1 MPRLVQCFQAPACI
15 SIAWRFCEKPCDWAP
30 PSELLNVG
38 VGQGWRISTVT
49 RFLVKLRWLVGH
61 LHSEKHWTKWSAWLK
76 QFLGALWGS
85 WLNTDSDSAWI
96 WAWESAFFLNVFQVI
111 SALGSIDQ
119 PLIRDDEAWEI
130 ETYRYVSPI
139 QLRCPVSSFI
149 LVNL

>member
-1 MPRLVQCFQAPACI
+1 MLSSSSLHQYCLEVLWEAMWLGPTLRAVECRGGAGLEDFHCHKVSGEVEVASRTLTLWEALDQMKRLAQTI
-15 SIAWRFCEKPCDWAP
+15 
-30 PSELLNVG
+30 L
-38 VGQGWRISTVT
+38 
-49 RFLVKLRWLVGH
+49 
-61 LHSEKHWTKWSAWLK
+61 
-76 QFLGALWGS
+76 FLGALWGS

-130 ETYRYVSPI
+130 EIYRYVSPI